1 LLVVQ
6 EGTAVQF
13 RDDDALKVD
22 GFTADEQDQSL
33 NCSLTKAEHP
43 SEHATIGSPAVI
55 SISQIDA
62 ESNELLGT
70 CAQDAE
76 TNEKDQDQSQGNVQT
91 DHVNQGTC
99 DSLQSMDVDLPQDR
113 NKTRREAKQH
123 LTRHIIQAMLAMN
136 MLMLCRCQHY
146 RTDMGIKIATGVP
159 NKGRDAYDAAG
170 KFVLSLKLLSLG
182 VKESQFIIDAAQAGG
197 ACGTADAFIPGS
209 GEYVE
214 IKGARA
220 KSRGS
225 RVQGLNARPQF
236 QICRIRNSWWGKL
249 SLVCRE
255 RDPNDWTNVAEYDQ
269 CGFWL
274 GLIKRSRYEEVRAAA
289 GKGVAREVQVAVS
302 PVTDGMRVQRHGG
315 WLSQHVTWI
324 RFQDLTLKWC
334 EDHLF

>member
-1 LLVVQ
+1 MQ
-6 EGTAVQF
+6 EATAVQF

-22 GFTADEQDQSL
+22 GVTADEQDQSL

-76 TNEKDQDQSQGNVQT
+76 TNEKDQDQSQGNV
-91 DHVNQGTC
+91 HVNQGTC

-182 VKESQFIIDAAQAGG
+182 VKDSQFIIDAAQAGG

-225 RVQGLNARPQF
+225 RVQGPNARPQF

-274 GLIKRSRYEEVRAAA
+274 GLIKRSRYEEVRKAA

-302 PVTDGMRVQRHGG
+302 PVTDGMRVQRHGS